1 METKQASSVE
11 EMSVKTGL
19 SVEQVEST
27 LEKIS
32 ESINVMADELNNLA
46 VKVKPPS
53 WITEPKRHRRHK

>member
-1 METKQASSVE
+1 METKQVSSIDEV
-11 EMSVKTGL
+11 SAQIGL
-19 SVEQVEST
+19 SVEQVAST

-46 VKVKPPS
+46 VKVKPPF